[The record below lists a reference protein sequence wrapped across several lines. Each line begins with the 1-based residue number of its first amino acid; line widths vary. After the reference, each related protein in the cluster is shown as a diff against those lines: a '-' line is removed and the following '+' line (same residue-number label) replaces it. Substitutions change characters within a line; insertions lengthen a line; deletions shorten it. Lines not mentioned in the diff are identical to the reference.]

1 MLQSRPRAAFEI
13 SPENAA
19 MDDVMVLT
27 QLENLD
33 RRLAHVEQILPTLA
47 TRDEMR
53 RAIADAVAPLA
64 TREELRAAIA
74 PLATK
79 EELRLAIAPLAT
91 REEVRQGLADLRSQ
105 ILTLLEQQRDDIR
118 ILADGVATIISRLP
132 PR

>member
-1 MLQSRPRAAFEI
+1 
-13 SPENAA
+13 
-19 MDDVMVLT
+19 MDDVMVRT

-53 RAIADAVAPLA
+53 RAIRDALADAVAPLA
-64 TREELRAAIA
+64 T
-74 PLATK
+74 K
-79 EELRLAIAPLAT
+79 EEL
-91 REEVRQGLADLRSQ
+91 RQGLADLRSQ